1 MICAVPR
8 NSADEA
14 AVRWAKHKHPLPHR
28 PHREGVGTHQD
39 ARARSDRPITLNVRA
54 YAVLPL
60 VTGAFIAVSINSIRM
75 QAQSQD
81 AALIHV
87 EGVVTLNDQPV
98 TASSTAIALGDPS
111 VVHTTN
117 GRAIVELK
125 GGGMLA
131 LDGRTRV
138 RIGATGRD
146 NFNAIEVVE
155 GTAVLLSES
164 SAPLVT
170 CRSDVRPSSNGVFRF
185 DVIPAA
191 GGAPGTCRFRVF
203 DGAAAVPL
211 VSVVAPLRS
220 GESMNL
226 DPRCGDMIQT
236 TTFAAGQLDDFD
248 RWSRLQFTARH

>member
-1 MICAVPR
+1 M
-8 NSADEA
+8 S
-14 AVRWAKHKHPLPHR
+14 
-28 PHREGVGTHQD
+28 
-39 ARARSDRPITLNVRA
+39 VRA
-54 YAVLPL
+54 YAVVPL
-60 VTGAFIAVSINSIRM
+60 LTVAFIAVHINSIRV

-98 TASSTAIALGDPS
+98 MASSTAIALGHPS

-117 GRAIVELK
+117 GRAIVELT

-138 RIGATGRD
+138 RIGANGRY
-146 NFNAIEVVE
+146 NSAIEVVE
-155 GTAVLLSES
+155 GTAVLLSEA

-191 GGAPGTCRFRVF
+191 RSEPATCRFRVF

-211 VSVVAPLRS
+211 VSVMSALRP

-236 TTFAAGQLDDFD
+236 TTFAVGPLDEFD
-248 RWSRLQFTARH
+248 RWSRLQFTAWH

>member
-1 MICAVPR
+1 
-8 NSADEA
+8 
-14 AVRWAKHKHPLPHR
+14 
-28 PHREGVGTHQD
+28 
-39 ARARSDRPITLNVRA
+39 LNVRA

-155 GTAVLLSES
+155 GTAVLLS
-164 SAPLVT
+164 
-170 CRSDVRPSSNGVFRF
+170 
-185 DVIPAA
+185 
-191 GGAPGTCRFRVF
+191 
-203 DGAAAVPL
+203 
-211 VSVVAPLRS
+211 
-220 GESMNL
+220 
-226 DPRCGDMIQT
+226 
-236 TTFAAGQLDDFD
+236 
-248 RWSRLQFTARH
+248 